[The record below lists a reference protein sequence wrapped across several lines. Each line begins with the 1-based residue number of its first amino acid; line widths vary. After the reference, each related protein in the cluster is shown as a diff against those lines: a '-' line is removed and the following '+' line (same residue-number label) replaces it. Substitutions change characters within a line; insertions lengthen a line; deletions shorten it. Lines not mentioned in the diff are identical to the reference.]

1 MTDRLDALIAMIAQN
16 IQTDNDDCVDQIN
29 KIGRARAEYLQD
41 FLRRLDGL
49 RDMTAA
55 ELKRVAHFLPAPPP
69 RQVQNQDPVPRIV
82 QKGPVNG

>member
-16 IQTDNDDCVDQIN
+16 IQTDNDDCVEEIN
-29 KIGRARAEYLQD
+29 RIGRARAEYLQD

-49 RDMTAA
+49 RGVAA
-55 ELKRVAHFLPAPPP
+55 DELKRVQHFLPKQEPM
-69 RQVQNQDPVPRIV
+69 PRIV

>member
-29 KIGRARAEYLQD
+29 RIGRARAEYLQD

-49 RDMTAA
+49 RGVAA
-55 ELKRVAHFLPAPPP
+55 DELKRVQHFLPNPPP
-69 RQVQNQDPVPRIV
+69 HMPKQEPMPRIV